1 MSVDKTLSDVAEADH
16 KNVIVL
22 GMGNNSNPDAMSF
35 YTSHTDFNWVLT
47 QLSRGQL
54 NLLMAQSQEMK
65 EIEEVEKEAAKV

>member
-1 MSVDKTLSDVAEADH
+1 MSVDKTLSDVKKAGH
-16 KNVIVL
+16 SNIVVL
-22 GMGNNSNPDAMSF
+22 GVGNNSNPDAMSF

>member
-1 MSVDKTLSDVAEADH
+1 MSIEQTLQDVATADH

-22 GMGNNSNPDAMSF
+22 GMGNDSSPDAMSF

-65 EIEEVEKEAAKV
+65 DVEEVEQEASKV